1 MLTNIVIF
9 FRKNKDYT
17 LQYYKKGQFKSS
29 VF

>member
-17 LQYYKKGQFKSS
+17 LQYYKKEQNIPKQP
-29 VF
+29 

>member
-17 LQYYKKGQFKSS
+17 LQYYKKERNIPKQT
-29 VF
+29 